1 MKKFLLLVVAVMLGF
16 GTMSAK
22 SVDVNTARTLGQKFV
37 YANFEKVNTTDL
49 QLVTTVTSDN
59 GDDCFYVFNVGENG
73 FVIIS
78 AADNYHPILAY
89 SEESNFDMGNKHNGA
104 MFLLENFR
112 LDIANAIS
120 KDYAP
125 MPEVAAEWAM
135 LEKTGRLSTNRAE
148 KVGPLCTT
156 KWNQDSPYNL
166 YAPADAH
173 GPSGRAYAGCVA
185 TAMSQIMKFWNA
197 PLHGEG
203 SHSYYTKTHHHH
215 LSVDFSSAT
224 YEWDKMPTTLYNATQ
239 EQIEAVALLMYHCGV
254 AVDMDYDGEKG
265 SGAYSEDVPDAMRNY
280 FDYDYCVRKL
290 RQSYATDVWNQML
303 RDEFDLGRPVYYGG
317 QSSSGGHAFVCD
329 GYDENDLMHFNFGWS
344 GSDDGWYLVDGI
356 DYTGSAAA
364 IFNYVPTNVYENTVQ
379 APTNLTVTR
388 ASETAQSATLT
399 WKNPSKTM
407 SDVAVSAIDAIIVE
421 RNGQVIATLDA
432 QVGANMTYVDENV
445 PCYSTFTY
453 DVYAVKDGV
462 RGNYA
467 EASEQF
473 GPTTE
478 WKVITTASSMQG
490 WRGGS
495 VKCFD
500 AAGNMYAKVTMTN
513 STPATAKINAPF
525 GHKINFIWKAGSGYS
540 DSETISIK
548 IKDSEGNVVYEYSG
562 KVNDLAEGVLC
573 EALNN
578 AGQTASCAAPT
589 NPTAE
594 RVGDDLVVSWD
605 GTVSGYGFNIYREG
619 LLYALVQG
627 NTFTDVALEVGGYCY
642 QICTFCNDGESAY
655 TVEACGTA
663 GEGCEPA
670 SDIWYEVQANGK
682 PTITWTAAP
691 ETSVPLSGYYVYR
704 KVNDDG
710 VWERA
715 KIVAANKTEYKETKA
730 MEDGNWYYY
739 KVVAYYQDID
749 CAAAPAKAL
758 YGTEFF
764 VKYYYSVDAIEENE
778 LNGVSIYP
786 NPAKDVLTI
795 EAENISNVT
804 IFNSLGQR
812 VFAEDVNANEYIVN
826 ISGFEAGI
834 YMVKIMTNSGEVTK
848 RISVVR

>member
-1 MKKFLLLVVAVMLGF
+1 MKKFLLLVVAVMFGF

-49 QLVTTVTSDN
+49 QLVTTVISDN
-59 GDDCFYVFNVGENG
+59 GDGCFYVFNVGENG

-89 SEESNFDMGNKHNGA
+89 SEESNFDMGNEHNGA

-120 KDYAP
+120 KDYAA

-135 LEKTGRLSTNRAE
+135 LEKTGRLVTDRAE

-156 KWNQDSPYNL
+156 KWNQDSPYNY
-166 YAPADAH
+166 YAPAAAG
-173 GPSGRAYAGCVA
+173 GPGGKAYAGCVA
-185 TAMSQIMKFWNA
+185 TAMSQVMKAWNA
-197 PLHGEG
+197 PTHGEG
-203 SHSYYTKTHHHH
+203 THSYYW
-215 LSVDFSSAT
+215 LGQQISANFGATT
-224 YEWDKMPTTLYNATQ
+224 YQWDLMPNSLNNASQ

-254 AVDMDYDGEKG
+254 SVNMMFEADG

-280 FDYDYCVRKL
+280 FDYDYCVRKM

-364 IFNYVPTNVYENTVQ
+364 IFNYVPTTVYNNTVQ
-379 APTNLTVTR
+379 APANLTVTK

-407 SDVAVSAIDAIIVE
+407 SDVAVSAIDAIVVE
-421 RNGQVIATLDA
+421 RNGKVIATLDA

-453 DVYAVKDGV
+453 TVYAMKDGV

-525 GHKINFIWKAGSGYS
+525 GHKINFVWKAGSGYTA
-540 DSETISIK
+540 SETISIK

-562 KVNDLAEGVLC
+562 NVNDLAEGVIC

-578 AGQTASCAAPT
+578 AGQTASCAAPS
-589 NPTAE
+589 NPSAE
-594 RVGDDLVVSWD
+594 RVGDDIVVTWD
-605 GTVSGYGFNIYREG
+605 GEMAGYGFNVYREG

-627 NTFTDVALEVGGYCY
+627 NSFTDVAPEVGGHCY
-642 QICTFCNDGESAY
+642 QICTFCNDGESAL
-655 TVEACGTA
+655 TVETCGTA
-663 GEGCEPA
+663 GEGCDPA
-670 SDIWYEVQANGK
+670 KDLWYELQANGK
-682 PTITWTAAP
+682 PTIKWTLP
-691 ETSVPLSGYYVYR
+691 EETSVPLSGFYIYR
-704 KVNDDG
+704 KENADG
-710 VWERA
+710 EWERA
-715 KIVAANKTEYKETKA
+715 KIVGANKTEYKETKTL
-730 MEDGNWYYY
+730 EDNTWYYY

-749 CAAAPAKAL
+749 CNAAPAQAL
-758 YGTEFF
+758 YGTDFF
-764 VKYYYSVDAIEENE
+764 VKYFYSLDAIEENE
-778 LNGVSIYP
+778 LNGVSVYP
-786 NPAKDVLTI
+786 NPAKDMLTV
-795 EAENISNVT
+795 EAENISGIA

-812 VFAEDVNANEYIVN
+812 VYAEDVNANEHIIN

-848 RISVVR
+848 KISVAR

>member
-1 MKKFLLLVVAVMLGF
+1 MKKFLLLVVAVMFGF

-37 YANFEKVNTTDL
+37 YANFEQVNTTDL

-89 SEESNFDMGNKHNGA
+89 SEESNFDMSNKHNGA
-104 MFLLENFR
+104 MFMLENYR

-120 KDYAP
+120 KDYAAL
-125 MPEVAAEWAM
+125 PEVAAEWAM
-135 LEKTGRLSTNRAE
+135 LEKTGRLNAKKAE

-156 KWNQDSPYNL
+156 KWNQDSPYNY
-166 YAPADAH
+166 YAPTAAG
-173 GPSGRAYAGCVA
+173 GPGGRAYAGCVA
-185 TAMSQIMKFWNA
+185 TAMSQVMKAWNA
-197 PLHGEG
+197 PAHGEG
-203 SHSYYTKTHHHH
+203 SHSYYTRTTHTHV
-215 LSVDFSSAT
+215 SADFSAAT
-224 YEWDKMPTTLYNATQ
+224 YEWDKMPNSLSGATD
-239 EQIEAVALLMYHCGV
+239 EQIEAVALLMFHCGV
-254 AVDMDYDGEKG
+254 AVEMDYAFDG
-265 SGAYSEDVPDAMRNY
+265 SGAFSDDVPNAMRNY
-280 FDYDYCVRKL
+280 FDYDYCIKKM

-303 RDEFDLGRPVYYGG
+303 RDEFDLGRPVYYSG
-317 QSSSGGHAFVCD
+317 QGSDGGHAFVCD

-344 GSDDGWYLVDGI
+344 GSDDGWYLVDEI
-356 DYTGSAAA
+356 DYTGSAGA
-364 IFNYVPTNVYENTVQ
+364 IFNYVPTNVYNNTVQ

-388 ASETAQSATLT
+388 TSETAQSATLT
-399 WKNPSKTM
+399 WKNPTKTM
-407 SDVAVSAIDAIIVE
+407 SDVAVSSLDAVVVE
-421 RNGQVIATLDA
+421 RNGKVIATLDA

-453 DVYAVKDGV
+453 TIYAMKDGV

-500 AAGNMYAKVTMTN
+500 AAGNMFAKVTMTN

-525 GHKINFIWKAGSGYS
+525 GHKVNFVWRAGSGYT
-540 DSETISIK
+540 DTETISIK
-548 IKDSEGNVVYEYSG
+548 IKNSEGATVYEYSG
-562 KVNDLAEGVLC
+562 NAKDLAEGVLC
-573 EALNN
+573 EEINN
-578 AGQTASCAAPT
+578 AGQTSSCAAPS

-605 GTVSGYGFNIYREG
+605 GEISGYGFNVYREG
-619 LLYALVQG
+619 LLYALVHG
-627 NTFTDVALEVGGYCY
+627 NTFTDVAPEVGGYCY
-642 QICTFCNDGESAY
+642 EICTFCNDGESAY

-670 SDIWYEVQANGK
+670 SDLWYEVQANGK
-682 PTITWTAAP
+682 PTIIWTAAP
-691 ETSVPLSGYYVYR
+691 ETTLPLSGYYVYR
-704 KVNDDG
+704 KVNEDG
-710 VWERA
+710 TYERA

-764 VKYYYSVDAIEENE
+764 VKYYYSVDAVEENE

-795 EAENISNVT
+795 EAENISSIT

-812 VFAEDVNANEYIVN
+812 VYAEDVNANEHLIN
-826 ISGFEAGI
+826 IGGFEAGI
-834 YMVKIMTNSGEVTK
+834 YMVKIVTNSGEVTK
-848 RISVVR
+848 RISVAR

>member
-16 GTMSAK
+16 GTVSAK

-89 SEESNFDMGNKHNGA
+89 SEESNFDMGNEHNGA

-120 KDYAP
+120 RDYAA

-156 KWNQDSPYNL
+156 KWNQDSPYNY
-166 YAPADAH
+166 YAPPAAG
-173 GPSGRAYAGCVA
+173 GPGGKAYAGCAA
-185 TAMSQIMKFWNA
+185 TAMSQVMKAWNA
-197 PLHGEG
+197 PTQGQG
-203 SHSYYTKTHHHH
+203 THSYYWGGHQI
-215 LSVDFSSAT
+215 SADFGAT
-224 YEWDKMPTTLYNATQ
+224 TYQWDLMPNSLNNASQ
-239 EQIEAVALLMYHCGV
+239 EQIEAVALLIYHCGV
-254 AVDMDYDGEKG
+254 SVNMMFEADG

-280 FDYDYCVRKL
+280 FDYDYCVRKM

-379 APTNLTVTR
+379 APANFTVTR

-513 STPATAKINAPF
+513 STPATAKINVPF
-525 GHKINFIWKAGSGYS
+525 GHKVNFVWKAGSGYS

-548 IKDSEGNVVYEYSG
+548 IKDSEGATVYEYSG

-764 VKYYYSVDAIEENE
+764 VKYYYSLDAVEENA
-778 LNGVSIYP
+778 LNGVNIYP

-795 EAENISNVT
+795 KAENISNIA
-804 IFNSLGQR
+804 IFNSVGQR

-848 RISVVR
+848 RISVAR

>member
-16 GTMSAK
+16 GTVSAK
-22 SVDVNTARTLGQKFV
+22 SVDVNTARTFGQKFV
-37 YANFEKVNTTDL
+37 YANFEQVSTTDL
-49 QLVTTVTSDN
+49 QLVATVTSDN
-59 GDDCFYVFNVGENG
+59 GDNCFYVFNVGENG

-78 AADNYHPILAY
+78 ASDNYHPILAY
-89 SEESNFDMGNKHNGA
+89 SEESNFDMGNEHNGA
-104 MFLLENFR
+104 MFMLENFR

-135 LEKTGRLSTNRAE
+135 LEKTGRLNAKKAE
-148 KVGPLCTT
+148 KVGPICTT

-173 GPSGRAYAGCVA
+173 GPGGRAYAGCAA

-224 YEWDKMPTTLYNATQ
+224 YEWDKMPTTLNNATQ

-280 FDYDYCVRKL
+280 FDYDYCVRKM

-303 RDEFDLGRPVYYGG
+303 RDEFDLGRPVYYSG

-344 GSDDGWYLVDGI
+344 GSDDGWYLVDEI
-356 DYTGSAAA
+356 DYTGSAGA

-407 SDVAVSAIDAIIVE
+407 SDVAVSAIDAMVVE

-432 QVGANMTYVDENV
+432 QVGADMTYVDENV

-453 DVYAVKDGV
+453 TIYAMKDGV

-473 GPTTE
+473 GPTKT
-478 WKVITTASSMQG
+478 WKLILTASSMQG

-495 VKCFD
+495 IKCFD
-500 AAGNMYAKVTMTN
+500 AANNMFNKVTMTN
-513 STPATAKINAPF
+513 STPATLNVEVPF
-525 GHKINFIWKAGSGYS
+525 GHDVYFVWKKGASTDGNMSV
-540 DSETISIK
+540 K
-548 IKDSEGNVVYEYSG
+548 IKDENNNVVYEYSG
-562 KVNDLAEGVLC
+562 SMADLAEGVIFKTK
-573 EALNN
+573 NN
-578 AGQTASCAAPT
+578 GNGTPSAAVPS
-589 NPTAE
+589 NINAE
-594 RVGDDLVVSWD
+594 MVGDDIVVTW
-605 GTVSGYGFNIYREG
+605 SGEMAQYGFNVYRNEE
-619 LLYALVQG
+619 LYALVHD
-627 NTFTDVALEVGGYCY
+627 NTFTDIAPEIGGYCY
-642 QICTFCNDGESAY
+642 YVCNFGTDGESASTY
-655 TVEACGTA
+655 DACASA
-663 GEGCEPA
+663 GEGCNPA
-670 SDIWYEVQANGK
+670 TELWYYAQDNLK
-682 PTITWTAAP
+682 PVITWTKP
-691 ETSVPLSGYYVYR
+691 VETTQSLSGYYIMRRDGDEGEYKQVKILGPN
-704 KVNDDG
+704 KV
-710 VWERA
+710 
-715 KIVAANKTEYKETKA
+715 EYKESSSLELGT
-730 MEDGNWYYY
+730 YYSY
-739 KVVAYYQDID
+739 KVIAYYQDID
-749 CAAAPAKAL
+749 CKSAPAKAK
-758 YGTEFF
+758 YGNEFF
-764 VKYYYSVDAIEENE
+764 VRYHYSQEGVEENAASTI
-778 LNGVSIYP
+778 NVYP
-786 NPAKDVLTI
+786 NPAKDVLTVK
-795 EAENISNVT
+795 AGNISSVS
-804 IFNSLGQR
+804 IYSLLGQR
-812 VFAEDVNANEYIVN
+812 VYSEDVN
-826 ISGFEAGI
+826 SDEAVINMSDLDAGM
-834 YMVKIMTNSGEVTK
+834 YVVRVVADGTEMVKK
-848 RISVVR
+848 ISVIR

>member
-1 MKKFLLLVVAVMLGF
+1 MKKFLLLVVAVMFGF

-37 YANFEKVNTTDL
+37 YANFENVNTTDL
-49 QLVTTVTSDN
+49 QLVTTVASDN

-89 SEESNFDMGNKHNGA
+89 SEESNFDMSNEHNGA
-104 MFLLENFR
+104 MFMLENYR
-112 LDIANAIS
+112 LDIANAITNGN
-120 KDYAP
+120 AA

-135 LEKTGRLSTNRAE
+135 LEKTGRLNTNRAE

-156 KWNQDSPYNL
+156 KWNQDSPYNY
-166 YAPADAH
+166 YAPTAAG
-173 GPSGRAYAGCVA
+173 GPGGRAYAGCVA
-185 TAMSQIMKFWNA
+185 TAMSQVMKAWNA
-197 PLHGEG
+197 PTHGEG
-203 SHSYYTKTHHHH
+203 SHSYYCVGVGQ
-215 LSVDFSSAT
+215 LSANFGAT
-224 YEWDKMPTTLYNATQ
+224 TYQWDLMPNSLSNASQ

-254 AVDMDYDGEKG
+254 SVDMMFAADG
-265 SGAYSEDVPDAMRNY
+265 SGAFSDDVPNAMRNY
-280 FDYDYCVRKL
+280 FDYDYCIKKM

-303 RDEFDLGRPVYYGG
+303 RDEFDLGRPVYYSG
-317 QSSSGGHAFVCD
+317 QGSGGGHAFVCD

-344 GSDDGWYLVDGI
+344 GSDDGWYLVDEI
-356 DYTGSAAA
+356 DYTGSAGA
-364 IFNYVPTNVYENTVQ
+364 IFNYVPTNVYNNTVQ
-379 APTNLTVTR
+379 APTDMTVTR
-388 ASETAQSATLT
+388 TNETAQSATLT

-407 SDVAVSAIDAIIVE
+407 SDVAVSSLDAVVVE
-421 RNGQVIATLDA
+421 RNGKVIATLDA

-453 DVYAVKDGV
+453 TIYAMKDGV

-500 AAGNMYAKVTMTN
+500 AAGNMFAKVTMTN

-525 GHKINFIWKAGSGYS
+525 GHKVNFVWKAGSGYT
-540 DSETISIK
+540 DTETISIK
-548 IKDSEGNVVYEYSG
+548 IKNSEGVTVYEYSG
-562 KVNDLAEGVLC
+562 NAKDLAEGVLC
-573 EALNN
+573 EEINN
-578 AGQTASCAAPT
+578 AGQTSSCAAPS

-605 GTVSGYGFNIYREG
+605 GEISGYGFNVYREG
-619 LLYALVQG
+619 LLYALVHG
-627 NTFTDVALEVGGYCY
+627 NTFTDVAPEVGGYCY
-642 QICTFCNDGESAY
+642 EICTFCNDGESAY

-670 SDIWYEVQANGK
+670 SDLWYEVQANGK

-691 ETSVPLSGYYVYR
+691 ETTLPLSGYYVYR
-704 KVNDDG
+704 KVNEDG
-710 VWERA
+710 TYERA
-715 KIVAANKTEYKETKA
+715 KIVGANKTEYKETKA

-764 VKYYYSVDAIEENE
+764 VKYYYSVDAVEENE

-812 VFAEDVNANEYIVN
+812 VYAEDVNANEHLIN

-834 YMVKIMTNSGEVTK
+834 YMVKIVTNSGEVTK
-848 RISVVR
+848 RISVAR

>member
-1 MKKFLLLVVAVMLGF
+1 MKKFLLLVVAVMFGF

-89 SEESNFDMGNKHNGA
+89 SEESNFDMSNEHNGA

-120 KDYAP
+120 KDYAA
-125 MPEVAAEWAM
+125 MPEVAAEWVM
-135 LEKTGRLSTNRAE
+135 LEKTGRLNANRAE

-173 GPSGRAYAGCVA
+173 GPGGRAYAGCVA
-185 TAMSQIMKFWNA
+185 TAMSQVMKFWNA

-224 YEWDKMPTTLYNATQ
+224 YEWDKMPTTLNNATQ

-265 SGAYSEDVPDAMRNY
+265 SGAYSEDVPNAMRNY
-280 FDYDYCVRKL
+280 FDYDYCVRKM

-344 GSDDGWYLVDGI
+344 GADDGWYLVDGI

-364 IFNYVPTNVYENTVQ
+364 IFNYVPTNVYNNTVQ

-407 SDVAVSAIDAIIVE
+407 SDVAVSAIDAIVVE
-421 RNGQVIATLDA
+421 RNGKVIATLDA

-453 DVYAVKDGV
+453 TVYAMKDGV

-525 GHKINFIWKAGSGYS
+525 GHKINFVWKAGSGYTA
-540 DSETISIK
+540 SETISIK

-562 KVNDLAEGVLC
+562 NVNDLAEGVIC

-578 AGQTASCAAPT
+578 ADQTASCAAPS
-589 NPTAE
+589 NPSAE
-594 RVGDDLVVSWD
+594 RVGDDIVVTWD
-605 GTVSGYGFNIYREG
+605 GEMAGYGFNVYREG

-627 NTFTDVALEVGGYCY
+627 NSFTDVAPEVGGHCY
-642 QICTFCNDGESAY
+642 QICTFCNDGESAL
-655 TVEACGTA
+655 TVETCGTA
-663 GEGCEPA
+663 GEGCDPA
-670 SDIWYEVQANGK
+670 KDLWYELQANGK
-682 PTITWTAAP
+682 PTIKWTLP
-691 ETSVPLSGYYVYR
+691 EETSVPLSGFYIYR
-704 KVNDDG
+704 KENADG
-710 VWERA
+710 EWERA
-715 KIVAANKTEYKETKA
+715 KIVGANKTEYKETKTL
-730 MEDGNWYYY
+730 EDNTWYYY

-749 CAAAPAKAL
+749 CNAAPAQAL
-758 YGTEFF
+758 YGTDFF
-764 VKYYYSVDAIEENE
+764 VKYFYSLDAIEENE
-778 LNGVSIYP
+778 LNGVSVYP
-786 NPAKDVLTI
+786 NPAKDMLTV
-795 EAENISNVT
+795 EAENISGIA

-812 VFAEDVNANEYIVN
+812 VYAEDVNASEHLIN

-848 RISVVR
+848 KISVAR